1 MSQFGIIFQIPLYFQ
16 AALGQNSS
24 LAGLHLIPNA
34 VLASTASLLCG
45 IYIARTGSYKT
56 MLVCLASAAV
66 IGPLCMSLW
75 NRETTRMAGSFQEYQ
90 KKANERMQH
99 SAAIAHWLSM
109 IPGGLG
115 YVSLSGLQFVS

>member
-75 NRETTRMAGSFQEYQ
+75 NRVTTRVFTFISSIRTKGNKLKSCL
-90 KKANERMQH
+90 RLP
-99 SAAIAHWLSM
+99 AAIVHWLSM

-115 YVSLSGLQFVS
+115 YDCLEDR